1 MTEPPGATFVLI
13 GHPVGHSLSPA
24 IHRAAYHELGLAEH
38 RYVAVD
44 CPDEAA
50 VVAQLGALRRG
61 DVSGANVTVPWKR
74 LALECADEVHPSA
87 AATGA
92 ANVLSPTGSNG
103 ACRLVA
109 HNTDVPALAA
119 ELGRGRPGA
128 RTATVIGNGGA
139 ALAAVVACRALGVEQ
154 ITVVA
159 RRFRGRDPSSWPG
172 AEALTA
178 RGATLVAWPDDA
190 DAKRPSLFRERVVA
204 SDIVVQST
212 TDGMSGATDGT
223 TVRDLVPFHEL
234 ARGAFAYDVVYN
246 PEITPFIAAAR
257 AAGVSAES
265 GLGMLVGQAA
275 LAIELWLGK
284 KPDEARLRSAA
295 EAALADREKKK
306 PERG

>member
-1 MTEPPGATFVLI
+1 VTSTSGSTFVLI
-13 GHPVGHSLSPA
+13 GHPIGHSLSPA
-24 IHRAAYHELGLAEH
+24 IHRAAYRELGLAEH
-38 RYVAVD
+38 RYIAVD

-50 VVAQLGALRRG
+50 VIAQLLALRRG

-92 ANVLSPTGSNG
+92 ANVLRPTGSNG

-109 HNTDVPALAA
+109 HNTDVPALA
-119 ELGRGRPGA
+119 EQLRRGRPGA
-128 RTATVIGNGGA
+128 RAATIIGSGGA
-139 ALAAVVACRALGVEQ
+139 ALAAVVACRSLGMEEV
-154 ITVVA
+154 TVVA
-159 RRFRGRDPSSWPG
+159 RRFRGPDPAAWPG
-172 AEALTA
+172 AEALSA
-178 RGATLVAWPDDA
+178 RGATLVAWPDDP
-190 DAKRPSLFRERVVA
+190 KGPSAFRERIVA

-212 TDGMSGATDGT
+212 TDGMTGATDGT

-234 ARGAFAYDVVYN
+234 RPGALAYHVVYN
-246 PEITPFIAAAR
+246 PATTPFVAAAR

-284 KPDEARLRSAA
+284 RADLAGLRSAA
-295 EAALADREKKK
+295 EAALAEREKEKEK
-306 PERG
+306 G